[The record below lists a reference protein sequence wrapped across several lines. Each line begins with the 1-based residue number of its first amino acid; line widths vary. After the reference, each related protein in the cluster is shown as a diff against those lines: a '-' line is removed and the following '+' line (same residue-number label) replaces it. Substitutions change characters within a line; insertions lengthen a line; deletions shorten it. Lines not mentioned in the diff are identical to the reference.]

1 MHSICDTWLK
11 YALVDLG
18 GSLAVASRGLFATG
32 VSTDLNGKVYKIG
45 TPSNFSVS
53 NKSSLVTYLNS
64 GGKVGDRILAVCLS
78 LSIPHSLTKR
88 VLTFNFRK

>member
-1 MHSICDTWLK
+1 MEAPLQAWVGHHSVWHSICDTWLK

-45 TPSNFSVS
+45 IPPNFSVS
-53 NKSSLVTYLNS
+53 NKTLSSH
-64 GGKVGDRILAVCLS
+64 ILELRWQS
-78 LSIPHSLTKR
+78 W
-88 VLTFNFRK
+88 